1 MDIVIYF
8 ALLLALG
15 LSLFAQVRVSTTFRK
30 YSRVPTRRGM
40 RAEDVARLVLD
51 EAGCTD
57 VVIERTRGSLTD
69 HYDPR
74 TKTLR
79 LSDST
84 YGNASAAAVGVAC
97 HEAGHA
103 IQHSQAYLP
112 LKLRSVMVPVTTFA
126 SRAWYFIFMIGLL
139 FLFIT
144 PDMTLPGLE
153 FSFGYYAILA
163 GIALFSVTTVFQ
175 LVTLPCEF
183 NASSR
188 ALRAMRETGY
198 FEPSEMT
205 GARAVL
211 SAAAMTY
218 ISAAL
223 VSVLQLLRLL
233 SMLRRN
239 R

>member
-1 MDIVIYF
+1 MDIVIYI
-8 ALLLALG
+8 ALLFALG
-15 LSLFAQVRVSTTFRK
+15 LSLVAQVRVSSTFRK
-30 YSRVPTRRGM
+30 YSRIPTRRGM
-40 RAEDVARLVLD
+40 RAEVVARLVLD

-57 VVIERTRGSLTD
+57 VVIERTRGNLTD

-103 IQHSQAYLP
+103 IQHREAYLP
-112 LKLRSVMVPVTTFA
+112 LKLRSLMVPTTSFA
-126 SRAWYFIFMIGLL
+126 SRAWYFIFMIGLV
-139 FLFIT
+139 FMFIS

-153 FSFGYYAILA
+153 FSLGYYAILA

-188 ALRAMRETGY
+188 ALRAMRATGY
-198 FEPSEMT
+198 FEASELS
-205 GARAVL
+205 GARQVL

-223 VSVLQLLRLL
+223 VSVLQLIRLL
-233 SMLRRN
+233 SMVRRN

>member
-1 MDIVIYF
+1 MDIVIYA

-15 LSLFAQVRVSTTFRK
+15 LSLLAQVRVSTTFRQ

-40 RAEDVARLVLD
+40 RAEAVARLVLD

-57 VVIERTRGSLTD
+57 VMIEHTRGNLTD

-103 IQHSQAYLP
+103 IQHREAYLP
-112 LKLRSVMVPVTTFA
+112 LKLRSLMVPATSFA
-126 SRAWYFIFMIGLL
+126 GRAWYFIFIIGLV
-139 FLFIT
+139 FMFVS

-153 FSFGYYAILA
+153 FSLGYYIILV
-163 GIALFSVTTVFQ
+163 GIVLFSVTTLFQ
-175 LVTLPCEF
+175 LITLPCEF

-188 ALRAMRETGY
+188 ALRAMRATGY
-198 FEPSEMT
+198 FESGELV
-205 GARAVL
+205 GARRVL
-211 SAAAMTY
+211 SAAALTY

-223 VSVLQLLRLL
+223 VSVLQLIRLL
-233 SMLRRN
+233 SMVRRE

>member
-8 ALLLALG
+8 ALLLALA
-15 LSLFAQVRVSTTFRK
+15 LSLIAQVRVSTTFRR
-30 YSRVPTRRGM
+30 YSRVPTRQGM

-51 EAGCTD
+51 TAGCTD
-57 VVIERTRGSLTD
+57 VVIERTRGNLTD

-84 YGNASAAAVGVAC
+84 FGNASAAAVGVAC

-103 IQHSQAYLP
+103 IQHREEYLP
-112 LKLRSVMVPVTTFA
+112 LKLRSVMVPATTFA

-139 FLFIT
+139 FLFVS
-144 PDMTLPGLE
+144 PDMTLPGLD
-153 FSFGYYAILA
+153 FSIGYYVILA
-163 GIALFSVTTVFQ
+163 GIALFSVTTLFQ

-198 FEPSEMT
+198 FEKSELA
-205 GARAVL
+205 GARQVL

-223 VSVLQLLRLL
+223 VSILQLLRLI
-233 SMLRRN
+233 SMVRRN

>member
-1 MDIVIYF
+1 M
-8 ALLLALG
+8 
-15 LSLFAQVRVSTTFRK
+15 
-30 YSRVPTRRGM
+30 
-40 RAEDVARLVLD
+40 VLD
-51 EAGCTD
+51 SAGCTD
-57 VVIERTRGSLTD
+57 VVIERTRGHLSD

-103 IQHSQAYLP
+103 IQHKEAYLP
-112 LKLRSVMVPVTTFA
+112 LKLRSLMVPATNFA
-126 SRAWYFIFMIGLL
+126 GRAWYFIFMLGLV
-139 FLFIT
+139 FLFVS

-153 FSFGYYAILA
+153 FSIGYYVVLF
-163 GIALFSVTTVFQ
+163 GIALFSVTTLFQ
-175 LVTLPCEF
+175 LITLPCEF
-183 NASSR
+183 NASAR
-188 ALRAMRETGY
+188 ALRAMRGCGY
-198 FEPSEMT
+198 FEPSELA
-205 GARAVL
+205 GARRVL

-223 VSVLQLLRLL
+223 VSILQLLRLL
-233 SMLRRN
+233 SMIRRN